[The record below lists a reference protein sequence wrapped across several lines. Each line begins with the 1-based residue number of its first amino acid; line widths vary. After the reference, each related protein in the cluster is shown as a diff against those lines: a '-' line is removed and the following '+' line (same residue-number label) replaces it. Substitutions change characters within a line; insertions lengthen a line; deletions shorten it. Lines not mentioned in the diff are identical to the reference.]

1 LVGGHP
7 FAPLDLAHLTLRRG
21 KRKQLAHLKE
31 HLSWL
36 VQRGRDTCAGEVDV
50 DVIDAPMQEQV
61 SNMDILVAV
70 QRPHSHRLRARNRLV
85 SWEGGR
91 VKRLMPN
98 LLRNKQ
104 QR

>member
-1 LVGGHP
+1 MT
-7 FAPLDLAHLTLRRG
+7 APGAPHFEAG
-21 KRKQLAHLKE
+21 QEEAALAHLKE

-36 VQRGRDTCAGEVDV
+36 VQRGHDTCAGEVDV
-50 DVIDAPMQEQV
+50 DVIDAAMQEQV

-70 QRPHSHRLRARNRLV
+70 QRPHAHRLRARNRLV
-85 SWEGGR
+85 SWEGGI

-104 QR
+104 QH